1 MTATLERPSEQRPSG
16 GEPVGFTHL
25 SAFNGRPSPRA
36 LIGLVIITICL
47 AAFGA
52 QAGFF
57 LEGLRPDVWQARTE
71 VEYRGNSWTETQATI
86 VDSNTLLAPI
96 AERYGIPIK
105 QFNEDLEAGVVH
117 GSQTVRF
124 DYFDNDADL
133 ALNVVTDLQADYL
146 AAVTE
151 RASEEAM
158 ATLESEL
165 VSFNEALVIA
175 QDELSRMTNPTGIGL
190 SVEQQDKQSEIA
202 TIRTRI
208 LELERMI
215 LDAELDELNN
225 TRIPRVTAEPY
236 VFDEPFTPRPK
247 RMAVVGFVLGAAMG
261 LGYLIWR
268 WWLTAVSEAY

>member
-1 MTATLERPSEQRPSG
+1 MTATLERPSEQS
-16 GEPVGFTHL
+16 GEPTGFTHL

-36 LIGLVIITICL
+36 LVGLVVLTICL

-57 LEGLRPDVWQARTE
+57 LESLRADVWQARTE
-71 VEYRGNSWTETQATI
+71 VEYRGNSWTETQSTI

-105 QFNEDLEAGVVH
+105 QFNEDLEAGVVP

-158 ATLESEL
+158 VTLQSEL
-165 VSFNEALVIA
+165 VTFNEALTVA
-175 QDELSRMTNPTGIGL
+175 QDELSNLRNDGGIGL

-225 TRIPRVTAEPY
+225 TRIPRVTAEPF
-236 VFDEPFTPRPK
+236 VFDEPFTPRPR
-247 RMAVVGFVLGAAMG
+247 RMAVVGFILGAAIG